1 MQPTIEDM
9 KRNHTVEKCKICGG
23 SGIIYGEGAKMIC
36 KQPGRVL
43 FGQQGSLCICR
54 RNELIENSSSYFN
67 SKYCPLISDETAKNS
82 FQKYSYNENFVFTGK
97 EFLFLNICKSVF
109 VHARLN
115 SSLEFN
121 ILSGLE
127 IVQNYYVE
135 QEAGALRTLDDLI
148 NRTHLLVILCT
159 TNLANKVLA
168 KVVQQVVESRNRI
181 GRGTWIYAPENFSSK
196 TEYSPDLINA
206 TLKWK
211 TINL

>member
-1 MQPTIEDM
+1 
-9 KRNHTVEKCKICGG
+9 
-23 SGIIYGEGAKMIC
+23 MI
-36 KQPGRVL
+36 KAVL
-43 FGQQGSLCICR
+43 FDYGGVVKIAHPLYIDTPKILNITQEEFDAIKPKRSEFILLAEKG
-54 RNELIENSSSYFN
+54 
-67 SKYCPLISDETAKNS
+67 LISDKEVWTSLSKIIGKQVPENAVELAAK
-82 FQKYSYNENFVFTGK
+82 FYRENFVFTGR
-97 EFLFLNICKSVF
+97 EFLFLNLCKSVF
-109 VHARLN
+109 VHARLD

-135 QEAGALRTLDDLI
+135 QGDGSLRTLSDLI

-159 TNLANKVLA
+159 TNIANKVLA
-168 KVVQQVVESRNRI
+168 KVIQQVVEGRNRI

-196 TEYSPDLINA
+196 TEYSPDLINT